1 MEMTQ
6 SGQHTENQMKQ
17 QENNIRD
24 LWGKTQGANLR
35 IRGIPEG
42 EEEKGIETMFKE
54 IMSENFPN
62 LKATDRTH
70 QGPQTR

>member
-1 MEMTQ
+1 MTQ

-24 LWGKTQGANLR
+24 LWGKTINLR
-35 IRGIPEG
+35 IRGIPE
-42 EEEKGIETMFKE
+42 EEREKGIETMFKE

>member
-24 LWGKTQGANLR
+24 LWGKTINLR
-35 IRGIPEG
+35 IRGIPE
-42 EEEKGIETMFKE
+42 EEREKGIETMFKV

>member
-24 LWGKTQGANLR
+24 LWGKTINLR
-35 IRGIPEG
+35 IRGIPE
-42 EEEKGIETMFKE
+42 EEREKGIETMFKE

>member
-6 SGQHTENQMKQ
+6 SGQHMENQMKQ

-24 LWGKTQGANLR
+24 LWGKTINLR
-35 IRGIPEG
+35 IRGIPE
-42 EEEKGIETMFKE
+42 EERDKGIETMFKE

-62 LKATDRTH
+62 LKATDRMH